1 MTNSKKLI
9 DKLAK
14 LLEQGLITSKD
25 LGEEIKNILKFKQE
39 EIANKL
45 NFVSK
50 EEFEILK
57 LRLSKIEKKLNDLE
71 KTKRKSKRVKK
82 F

>member
-25 LGEEIKNILKFKQE
+25 LGEEIKNILKKGE
-39 EIANKL
+39 
-45 NFVSK
+45 
-50 EEFEILK
+50 
-57 LRLSKIEKKLNDLE
+57 
-71 KTKRKSKRVKK
+71 
-82 F
+82 